1 MKHVVKGLN
10 LLICGL
16 HLSVSLSKDPRRST
30 FLFLQC
36 VYFLLIL
43 FYLILSCRMYARF
56 LACPLSLEVY
66 SQSPRSSICGL
77 QLSSLPCPS
86 AKYTSVNS
94 EQHGKVK
101 QGKSGW
107 PVLWIMI
114 KHLHKAKRHGFGHF
128 VGTGKTRRLCYPTD
142 RPTNQSPI
150 KS

>member
-66 SQSPRSSICGL
+66 SQSPR
-77 QLSSLPCPS
+77 
-86 AKYTSVNS
+86 V
-94 EQHGKVK
+94 
-101 QGKSGW
+101 
-107 PVLWIMI
+107 
-114 KHLHKAKRHGFGHF
+114 KHLWPPTELTPLPERKVHLCQFRTARKSEARKIRLACIMDYDQTFAQSE
-128 VGTGKTRRLCYPTD
+128 KTWLRPLCGYW
-142 RPTNQSPI
+142 
-150 KS
+150 